1 MVLLVKPIT
10 LVKEKFYR
18 QPLKKKTNLIVLTIL
33 IFLFLSKNVQ
43 ANFQERFVDKYKS
56 IETLSF
62 DFKQKI
68 GDEVE
73 FGNCFIKYPMF
84 MKCEYPKNNKSI
96 ISNGK
101 RLAVVK
107 IKQKKIYTYSLKKT
121 PLFYLLKKENI
132 LNLVKDYKPIKEES
146 DIAEY
151 EILDNNSIKI
161 NIFFNKSSL
170 ELLGWKTTDVYSNEV
185 SFIIRNLK
193 QNLSIKD
200 EFFKIPKEEDL

>member
-1 MVLLVKPIT
+1 M
-10 LVKEKFYR
+10 
-18 QPLKKKTNLIVLTIL
+18 
-33 IFLFLSKNVQ
+33 
-43 ANFQERFVDKYKS
+43 
-56 IETLSF
+56 
-62 DFKQKI
+62 
-68 GDEVE
+68 
-73 FGNCFIKYPMF
+73 
-84 MKCEYPKNNKSI
+84 
-96 ISNGK
+96 
-101 RLAVVK
+101 
-107 IKQKKIYTYSLKKT
+107 
-121 PLFYLLKKENI
+121 LKKENI